1 MMKTMETNNLEIK
14 QQTPRV
20 SYKNLI
26 ILSVL
31 LAVLLILGAFVYTP
45 YVLLMGVVAIAT
57 SLFIEYAFA
66 KIRKLEYGKDI
77 YGAFVTP
84 LIFTLLMPPE
94 LPLYMVVIG
103 AGFGV
108 FFGKSVFGGLG
119 RNIFNP
125 ALVGYLFLLV
135 TFPTEVAQTFIDPM
149 TGQVLQSINIS
160 DFTFAGTSEHLFG
173 ILLGQYANTIGS
185 TVMAGVW
192 IVGAILLFL
201 KIADWRIPLTV
212 LVASAVFT
220 VFLGKFYPT
229 QFHDAFF
236 SLFLGQLMFA
246 AFFVATDPVSGPQ
259 TSRGKILFG
268 IGIALITVVIRGLAD
283 ASEGVVYAIIIMN
296 AVSPMLEKSLK
307 EEDES

>member
-1 MMKTMETNNLEIK
+1 MNTIEMESLEIK
-14 QQTPRV
+14 QQPLKVNHR
-20 SYKNLI
+20 NLLI
-26 ILSVL
+26 MTVL
-31 LAVLLILGAFVYTP
+31 LTVLLLIGAFVYTF

-57 SLFIEYAFA
+57 SLIIEFIFA
-66 KIRKLEYGKDI
+66 RVRKLEYGKDI

-84 LIFTLLMPPE
+84 LIFTLLMPPG

-103 AGFGV
+103 VGFGV
-108 FFGKSVFGGLG
+108 FFGKSIFGGLG

-135 TFPTEVAQTFIDPM
+135 TFPTEVSQSFIDPG
-149 TGQVLQSINIS
+149 TGQLVQSLNIS
-160 DFTFAGTSEHLFG
+160 DFSFMGTTQNLFAL
-173 ILLGQYANTIGS
+173 LLGQYANTIGS
-185 TVMAGVW
+185 TVMLGVW

-201 KIADWRIPLTV
+201 KIADWKIPLTV

-220 VFLGKFYPT
+220 VILGRFYPD

-259 TSRGKILFG
+259 TSRGKVLFG

-296 AVSPMLEKSLK
+296 AVAPMLEKNPK
-307 EEDES
+307 EEEV

>member
-1 MMKTMETNNLEIK
+1 MNTIETNSQEIK
-14 QQTPRV
+14 QETPRV
-20 SYKNLI
+20 NHKNLI
-26 ILSVL
+26 IMSILLVVL
-31 LAVLLILGAFVYTP
+31 LLVGAFVYTF
-45 YVLLMGVVAIAT
+45 YVLLMGAVAIVTA
-57 SLFIEYAFA
+57 LVIEYVFA
-66 KIRKLEYGKDI
+66 RVRKLDYGKDI

-103 AGFGV
+103 VGFGV
-108 FFGKSVFGGLG
+108 FMGKSIFGGLG
-119 RNIFNP
+119 HNIFNP

-135 TFPTEVAQTFIDPM
+135 TFPVQVGQSFIDPS
-149 TGQVLQSINIS
+149 TGELLQSISIS
-160 DFTFAGTSEHLFG
+160 DLTFTGTIDHLLG
-173 ILLGQYANTIGS
+173 LMLGQYANTIGS
-185 TVMAGVW
+185 TVMAAVW
-192 IVGAILLFL
+192 IIGAILLFL
-201 KIADWRIPLTV
+201 KIADWKIPLTI
-212 LVASAVFT
+212 LVASAAFT
-220 VFLGKFYPT
+220 VILGRFYPE

-259 TSRGKILFG
+259 TTRGKILYG

-283 ASEGVVYAIIIMN
+283 AAEGVVYAIIIMN

>member
-1 MMKTMETNNLEIK
+1 MNTIEMNSQEIK

-20 SYKNLI
+20 SHKNLLI
-26 ILSVL
+26 MSVL
-31 LAVLLILGAFVYTP
+31 LTALLFIGAFVYTF
-45 YVLLMGVVAIAT
+45 YVLLMGVVAIVTAIVIE
-57 SLFIEYAFA
+57 FIFA
-66 KIRKLEYGKDI
+66 KVRKLEYGKDI
-77 YGAFVTP
+77 YGSLVTA
-84 LIFTLLMPPE
+84 LIFTLLMPPQ

-103 AGFGV
+103 VGFGI
-108 FFGKSVFGGLG
+108 FFGKSIFGGLG

-125 ALVGYLFLLV
+125 AFVGYLFLLV
-135 TFPTEVAQTFIDPM
+135 TFPIQVGQTFIDPS
-149 TGQVLQSINIS
+149 TGAVLQSLNIA
-160 DFTFAGTSEHLFG
+160 DLTFVGTTENLFG
-173 ILLGQYANTIGS
+173 LLLGQYANTIGS

-212 LVASAVFT
+212 LLSSVVFT
-220 VFLGKFYPT
+220 VVLGRFYPD

-246 AFFVATDPVSGPQ
+246 AFFVATDPVTGPQ
-259 TSRGKILFG
+259 TSRGKIFFG

-296 AVSPMLEKSLK
+296 AVAPMLEKSLK
-307 EEDES
+307 EDEEV